1 MSKLP
6 FTIGRD
12 MVFGRDVT
20 PHNKELHDLLTGP
33 PGTPSY
39 RIDWWRVV
47 AWLIVPPVLW
57 AVLIIAFY
65 FFTH

>member
-12 MVFGRDVT
+12 MVFGREVKT
-20 PHNKELHDLLTGP
+20 RRPELHDLLTGP

-39 RIDWWRVV
+39 RIDWLRVLV
-47 AWLIVPPVLW
+47 WIVVPPVFW
-57 AVLIIAFY
+57 AALIYTFY

>member
-12 MVFGRDVT
+12 IAFGREVET
-20 PHNKELHDLLTGP
+20 RRPELHDLLTGP
-33 PGTPSY
+33 PGTTG
-39 RIDWWRVV
+39 RRVDWLRVC
-47 AWLIVPPVLW
+47 AWLVFPPALW
-57 AVLIIAFY
+57 AAIILTIY